1 MHVYINLTVSLTG
14 LGLSCICGQM
24 SGCWLL
30 WEDQAGSMWLCS
42 ALYGLL
48 WASQVALVVK
58 NPPVNASRGRIPGL
72 GRSPAGGHG
81 NPLQYSCLENPMDW
95 EAWRATV
102 CGVAKSQTWL
112 KWLSMRA
119 CGQEGLP
126 SLVPYCGQDLKRDSR
141 SEHLRAKASYRVSPD
156 SKGKFAVMLQRMRG
170 HRKAWR
176 NRGHFWTL
184 ILTYSIWFINL
195 VAYKSFSN
203 WEGTF

>member
-102 CGVAKSQTWL
+102 CGVAKSQ
-112 KWLSMRA
+112 M
-119 CGQEGLP
+119 GQ
-126 SLVPYCGQDLKRDSR
+126 SDSAHIPCIAQGTIFNILWCTVMGKKY
-141 SEHLRAKASYRVSPD
+141 EKEYMHICITESPCC
-156 SKGKFAVMLQRMRG
+156 AVEI
-170 HRKAWR
+170 
-176 NRGHFWTL
+176 NTTL
-184 ILTYSIWFINL
+184 
-195 VAYKSFSN
+195 
-203 WEGTF
+203 